1 MLDNSDRQDVYA
13 LYKDTCLSCFE
24 IPNLS
29 VLFVAFLGALGWKFK
44 RLYLANQQVCTLLHT
59 AGISS
64 FIKSKQVLKSCQQ
77 FCRVESLV
85 SEEHGIWLHFLQFSL
100 EPVCKDL
107 NGTLFKSSKH
117 EVLFSST
124 KLVVNMSI
132 FCCLATNTVKM
143 YNQTSFNSCKTEI
156 GL

>member
-1 MLDNSDRQDVYA
+1 MKYPTYLSSLWLFRGHLDG
-13 LYKDTCLSCFE
+13 
-24 IPNLS
+24 NLRG
-29 VLFVAFLGALGWKFK
+29 FTWKISK
-44 RLYLANQQVCTLLHT
+44 YVHSCTLL
-59 AGISS
+59 
-64 FIKSKQVLKSCQQ
+64 KSLHSLKANRCLKSCQQ
-77 FCRVESLV
+77 FCRVESFM
-85 SEEHGIWLHFLQFSL
+85 SEEHRIWLHFLQFSL

-124 KLVVNMSI
+124 KLVVNMSV